1 MPAKKWIVK
10 LSDQDRATLQLLLR
24 GGENK
29 VRRVKRAQI
38 LLHADDGQ
46 GQEDIAAAVGVGR
59 GTVQRVS
66 QRYCEGGL
74 DEALND
80 QPRPGG
86 QPKITPRVEA
96 HLVALACSDPPEG
109 RDHWTM
115 QLLADRVVSLGL
127 VDALSDE
134 AVRLT
139 LKKRGSSRGRRSIGA
154 SRR

>member
-1 MPAKKWIVK
+1 MPAKQWVVK
-10 LSDQDRATLQLLLR
+10 LKDPDRAALQVLLR
-24 GGENK
+24 GGRNQ

-38 LLHADDGQ
+38 LLHADQ
-46 GQEDIAAAVGVGR
+46 GLTQEAVAEAVGVSR
-59 GTVQRVS
+59 GTVQRIS

-74 DEALND
+74 DRALND
-80 QPRPGG
+80 KPRPGA

-109 RDHWTM
+109 RACWTM

-127 VDALSDE
+127 VDSLSDE

-139 LKKRGSSRGRRSIGA
+139 LGKRGSSRGRRSSGA
-154 SRR
+154 SPA